1 MKVLLVGSGG
11 REHALATAIAQSP
24 RLTKLWCAP
33 GNAGIAEVAELLPIK
48 AEDIS
53 GLLRHAVEHA
63 VDLVVVGPEGPLV
76 AGLVDRLA
84 EKGIAAFGPSAAAAQ
99 LEGSKGFMK
108 DFAARHGIP
117 TAAYGRFTSA
127 TAAKDFAATRPLPV
141 VVKADGLAAGKGVVI
156 AMTREE
162 AERAIDAAM
171 LDRAFGDAGAELVIE
186 DFLEGEEISFFA
198 LSDGKRVVPF
208 GAAQDHKRAYDGDRG
223 PNTGG
228 MGAYAPAPAWTPSLE
243 EQAMRTI
250 VEPTIEGMAKEGA
263 PFRGVLF
270 CGLMLTQNGPELI
283 EFNVRFGDPECQ
295 VLFARFD
302 GDALALLD
310 DCARGK
316 LDPFAGG
323 MRDIAALC
331 VVMAAEN
338 YPGTPRT
345 GTAIRGLDKANAV
358 PNARVLHAGTKQ
370 EGDRIVASGG
380 RVLGVIGTGRTVEDA
395 QRVAYQAVD
404 AIDWPE
410 GFCRRDI
417 GWRAIEHNRRR
428 S

>member
-1 MKVLLVGSGG
+1 MKVLLVGGGG
-11 REHALATAIAQSP
+11 REHALALAITQSP

-33 GNAGIAEVAELLPIK
+33 GNAGIAEIAELVPVK

-53 GLLRHAVEHA
+53 GLLRFAVEHA

-84 EKGIAAFGPSAAAAQ
+84 EKGIAAFGPSEEAAR

-117 TAAYGRFTSA
+117 TAAYGRFTNA
-127 TAAKDFAATRPLPV
+127 TAAKEFAASRPLPV

-156 AMTREE
+156 ATTRDETN
-162 AERAIDAAM
+162 RAIESAM
-171 LDRAFGDAGAELVIE
+171 LDRAFGAAGAELVIE

-198 LSDGKRVVPF
+198 LSDGTRVVPF
-208 GAAQDHKRAYDGDRG
+208 GAAQDHKRVFDGDQG

-228 MGAYAPAPAWTPSLE
+228 MGAYAPAPIWTPALE

-250 VEPTIEGMAKEGA
+250 VEPTIAGMAKEGA

-270 CGLMLTQNGPELI
+270 VGLMLTQAGPELI

-295 VLFARFD
+295 VLFARFS

-323 MRDIAALC
+323 MSDDAALC

-338 YPGTPRT
+338 YPGEPRT
-345 GTAIRGLDKANAV
+345 GTEIRGLDRAAKI
-358 PNARVLHAGTKQ
+358 PHARVLHAGTKRD
-370 EGDRIVASGG
+370 GDRILSAGG
-380 RVLGVIGTGRTVEDA
+380 RVLGLLGTGATVADA
-395 QRVAYQAVD
+395 RRVAYQAVD

-417 GWRAIEHNRRR
+417 GWRAIGKT
-428 S
+428 

>member
-1 MKVLLVGSGG
+1 MKVFLVGGGG
-11 REHALATAIAQSP
+11 REHALALAIAKSP
-24 RLTKLWCAP
+24 HLTKLWCAP
-33 GNAGIAEVAELLPIK
+33 GNAGIGEIAELVPIR
-48 AEDIS
+48 ADDTQALTEFS
-53 GLLRHAVEHA
+53 VARA

-76 AGLVDRLA
+76 AGLIDRLA
-84 EKGIAAFGPSAAAAQ
+84 EHGIAAFGPSEAAAR

-127 TAAKDFAATRPLPV
+127 EAAKDFAATRPLPI

-156 AMTREE
+156 ATTREE
-162 AERAIDAAM
+162 ADRAIDAAM
-171 LDRAFGDAGAELVIE
+171 LDRAFGDAGSSLVIE

-198 LSDGKRVVPF
+198 LSDGTRVVPF
-208 GAAQDHKRAYDGDRG
+208 GAAQDHKRAYDGDEG

-228 MGAYAPAPAWTPSLE
+228 MGAYAPAPVWTPSLE

-250 VEPTIEGMAKEGA
+250 VEPTIAGMAKEGA

-270 CGLMLTQNGPELI
+270 VGLMLTGNGPELI

-295 VLFARFD
+295 VLFARFT
-302 GDALALLD
+302 GDALTLLD
-310 DCARGK
+310 DCARGR

-323 MRDIAALC
+323 MGDEAALC

-338 YPGTPRT
+338 YPGEPRT
-345 GTAIRGLDKANAV
+345 GTEIRGLDRASRI
-358 PNARVLHAGTKQ
+358 PNASVLHAGTRRD
-370 EGDRIVASGG
+370 GDRIVAAGG
-380 RVLGVIGTGRTVEDA
+380 RVLGVLGTGATVADA

-417 GWRAIEHNRRR
+417 GWRAIGG

>member
-1 MKVLLVGSGG
+1 MKVLLVGGGG
-11 REHALATAIAQSP
+11 REHALALAIAKSP

-33 GNAGIAEVAELLPIK
+33 GNAGIAEVAELVPVK

-53 GLLRHAVEHA
+53 GLLRFAVEHA

-84 EKGIAAFGPSAAAAQ
+84 EKGIAAFGPTEAAAQ

-117 TAAYGRFTSA
+117 TAAYGRFTN
-127 TAAKDFAATRPLPV
+127 AAAARDFAATRPLPV
-141 VVKADGLAAGKGVVI
+141 VIKADGLAAGKGVVI
-156 AMTREE
+156 ATTRDE
-162 AERAIDAAM
+162 ANRAIDAAM
-171 LDRAFGDAGAELVIE
+171 LDRAFGNAGAELVIE
-186 DFLEGEEISFFA
+186 DFLDGEEISFFA
-198 LSDGKRVVPF
+198 LSDGTRVVPF
-208 GAAQDHKRAYDGDRG
+208 GAAQDHKRVFDGDKG

-228 MGAYAPAPAWTPSLE
+228 MGAYSPAPIWTPAME
-243 EQAMRTI
+243 EQTMRTI
-250 VEPTIEGMAKEGA
+250 VEPTIAGMAKEGA

-270 CGLMLTQNGPELI
+270 VGLMLTDNGPELI

-295 VLFARFD
+295 VLFARYD

-316 LDPFAGG
+316 LNPFAGG
-323 MRDIAALC
+323 MRDVAALC

-338 YPGTPRT
+338 YPGDPRT
-345 GTAIRGLDKANAV
+345 GTEIRGLDRASNIVGAS
-358 PNARVLHAGTKQ
+358 VLHAGTKRD
-370 EGDRIVASGG
+370 GTRILSAGG
-380 RVLGVIGTGRTVEDA
+380 RVLGVLGVGATVKDA
-395 QRVAYQAVD
+395 QRIAYQAVD

-417 GWRAIEHNRRR
+417 GWRAL
-428 S
+428 